1 MPYPSRIEKIQDQ
14 IVELYN
20 SGLSLRNVAKKLD
33 ISTASVRR
41 FLNLS
46 GKKNRN
52 FTHHLGKY
60 TVDESFFKKIDSH
73 KKAQILGMI
82 YADGCIYKNG
92 KNSVNAWS
100 LQLGLVYSDIKY
112 LEQVNAI
119 MKNTSPIYTDFN
131 TNRKPKSEHKIQI
144 TNKQPFSKLSI
155 NNHIICEDIRKL
167 GVLPRKSL
175 TCEFPTLDQ
184 VPDEFINSF
193 ILGYFEGDGG
203 FCRTTIQ
210 ASCSFACSKSFAEK
224 LQQILREKIGVN
236 SSLSPMNGDPR
247 MLHLAVHGNK
257 QVIILMEWLYKNS
270 TKDLI
275 LERKKKEYDIFKQ
288 KYSERKDFLKTP
300 EFSDQR
306 KEKTRKT
313 LLQYGGKLRHD
324 LYLKD
329 SRGQIYY
336 SNRITRFYKK
346 YNLNPSLAS
355 MLLNGQRPEYKGWTR
370 PTDQEI
376 ETAKQNN
383 TIINEVFEKYSR
395 REYNLKKKQ
404 LELANKNEII
414 S

>member
-1 MPYPSRIEKIQDQ
+1 MSYLSRIEKIQDQ

-33 ISTASVRR
+33 ISPASVRR

-82 YADGCIYKNG
+82 YADGCITKNG
-92 KNSVNAWS
+92 KNSINAWR
-100 LQLGLVYSDIKY
+100 LEIGLVYSDIKY
-112 LEQVNAI
+112 LEQVNII

-131 TNRKPKSEHKIQI
+131 TNRKSKKEYKVQI
-144 TNKQPFSKLSI
+144 SNKQPFSKLSTH
-155 NNHIICEDIRKL
+155 NHIICEDIRKL
-167 GVLPRKSL
+167 GVTPRKSM

-203 FCRTTIQ
+203 FCRTREQ
-210 ASCSFACSKSFAEK
+210 ATCSFACSKPFAEK

-236 SSLSPMNGDPR
+236 SSLSIMNCDPR

-257 QVIILMEWLYKNS
+257 QTITLMEWLYKDS
-270 TKDLI
+270 TTDLI
-275 LERKKKEYDIFKQ
+275 LERKKKEYEIFKQ
-288 KYSERKDFLKTP
+288 EYCQRKEFLKTS
-300 EFSDQR
+300 EFSEQR
-306 KEKTRKT
+306 KEKTQKT
-313 LLQYGGKLRHD
+313 LEQYGGKLRHD

-329 SRGQIYY
+329 PSGQIYY

-346 YNLNPSLAS
+346 YNLTPYAAS
-355 MLLNGQRPEYKGWTR
+355 MLINKKRDVYKGWTR
-370 PTDQEI
+370 PTQQEI
-376 ETAKQNN
+376 EIAKQNN
-383 TIINEVFEKYSR
+383 TIINEIFEKYSR
-395 REYNLKKKQ
+395 REYNLRKKR
-404 LELANKNEII
+404 LELTNQNGII